1 MTFIDTAENDEF
13 IDITSAIPSN
23 FSDEFDGFAETLI
36 NENNMEYN
44 NMQLDAS
51 NAIDLHL
58 YLLSKIEEYS

>member
-1 MTFIDTAENDEF
+1 MGSIDTAENDEF
-13 IDITSAIPSN
+13 TGITSAIPSN

-51 NAIDLHL
+51 SAIDLHL

>member
-1 MTFIDTAENDEF
+1 MVSIDTAENDEF
-13 IDITSAIPSN
+13 IDFTSAVPSN
-23 FSDEFDGFAETLI
+23 FSDEFDGFAETLM